1 MKKIISFFL
10 ITIFISIFS
19 LQLLSQNDTDILR
32 ATYIEENIVLHT
44 PTGDIF
50 GTLLIPDYPNPVP
63 VVLIIAG
70 SGPTDRDGNQP
81 SMKTNSLKY
90 LSEGLEQHYIASL
103 RFDKRGIGESQ
114 SAGEKEEDLR
124 FENYIE
130 DVKLWIDLLSTDQ
143 RFSSIIVVGHSEGS
157 LIGMVAC
164 ENNEKVNAFISIAG
178 VATPADE
185 ILMEQMDKQPKL
197 FKEKISEILAEL
209 KQGKTVTD
217 VPPIL
222 NPLFRQSVQPY
233 MISWIKYNPQEE
245 IKKLQIPVLIIQG
258 TTDIQ
263 VAVYH
268 ADLLEQKKPK
278 SQKILIDNMNHELKH
293 CESME
298 QNEQLATYKNPDL
311 PIVEELV
318 EVISAFILK

>member
-10 ITIFISIFS
+10 IILFS
-19 LQLLSQNDTDILR
+19 LQILAQNSSGILK
-32 ATYIEENIVLHT
+32 APGVEENIVLKS

-50 GTLLIPDYPNPVP
+50 GTLLIPDHPIPVP

-81 SMKTNSLKY
+81 SMKNNSLKY
-90 LSEGLEQHYIASL
+90 LSEGLEQHNIASL

-114 SAGEKEEDLR
+114 AAGGKEEDLR

-157 LIGMVAC
+157 LIGMIAC
-164 ENNEKVNAFISIAG
+164 ENNEKVNAYISIAG
-178 VATPADE
+178 VAIPADE
-185 ILMEQMDKQPKL
+185 ILMEQMDKQPTMI
-197 FKEKISEILAEL
+197 KEKVSEILQEL
-209 KQGKTVTD
+209 KQGKTVAG

-222 NPLFRQSVQPY
+222 NSLFRQSVQPY

-245 IKKLQIPVLIIQG
+245 IKKLQIPILIIQG

-263 VAVYH
+263 VTVYH
-268 ADLLEQKKPK
+268 ADLLEQANPQ
-278 SQKILIDNMNHELKH
+278 SQKILIENMNHVLKY

-298 QNEQLATYKNPDL
+298 QAEQLSTYKNPEL
-311 PIVEELV
+311 SVVEELV
-318 EVISAFILK
+318 LVISEFIIKE